1 MNENTGGIHVHE
13 RSAGL
18 HERHHGKPCN
28 RDRAIRFRVLAQ
40 QRRGVEQTICAAFP
54 PCVSPRPTPVGREQK
69 DRYRARLDAS
79 RDEAFV
85 LDGHGLTEAEDKAV
99 CLLIEFVVCKDMTT
113 GGSGPLPR
121 E

>member
-1 MNENTGGIHVHE
+1 MNEAQDFMNAIMANPAIVIAASGSASSRNSGGVLNRLYTR
-13 RSAGL
+13 RS
-18 HERHHGKPCN
+18 
-28 RDRAIRFRVLAQ
+28 
-40 QRRGVEQTICAAFP
+40 P

-85 LDGHGLTEAEDKAV
+85 LDGHDLTEAEDKAV
-99 CLLIEFVVCKDMTT
+99 CLLIELVVCKDMAT